1 MLLLSP
7 QQQRRKE
14 KTCECVSVAR
24 VCCVFDCFYR
34 LALLLVYLM
43 TTFCIVLLLFS
54 LSLLPRATNAHGLK
68 YCGTHDD
75 DEEEEE
81 EEDVCAGLIHSGGL
95 VHRCGWRPFA
105 SPSGLR
111 NFHRLESTPS
121 SRSARSAKS
130 FKSRMISEAVVV
142 VVEAP

>member
-1 MLLLSP
+1 M
-7 QQQRRKE
+7 
-14 KTCECVSVAR
+14 CVSVAR
-24 VCCVFDCFYR
+24 VLCCVFDCFYR

-43 TTFCIVLLLFS
+43 TTLVLLFS
-54 LSLLPRATNAHGLK
+54 LSLLSRATNAHGLK
-68 YCGTHDD
+68 YCGTHDED
-75 DEEEEE
+75 EEE
-81 EEDVCAGLIHSGGL
+81 EEDVGEGLIHSGGS

-142 VVEAP
+142 VVVEAP

>member
-1 MLLLSP
+1 V
-7 QQQRRKE
+7 
-14 KTCECVSVAR
+14 CVSVAHAYVLCLIVSIVSR
-24 VCCVFDCFYR
+24 YCLYIFNDNF
-34 LALLLVYLM
+34 LVL
-43 TTFCIVLLLFS
+43 LLLFS
-54 LSLLPRATNAHGLK
+54 LSLSAQTPAFPSFDLNAHGLK

-81 EEDVCAGLIHSGGL
+81 DVGEGLIHSGGS

-142 VVEAP
+142 VVVEAP